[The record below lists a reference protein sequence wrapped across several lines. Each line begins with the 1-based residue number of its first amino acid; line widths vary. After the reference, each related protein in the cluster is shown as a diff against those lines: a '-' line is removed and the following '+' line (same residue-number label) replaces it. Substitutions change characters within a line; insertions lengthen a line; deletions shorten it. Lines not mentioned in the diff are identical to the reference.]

1 MTIWHSIFIYLD
13 PHAPQLVIKNLAI
26 ILEYANEKKEKDR
39 LKEKENF
46 GDNIKKEKHYKIK
59 SDWLYKKGSFFIP
72 SITYF

>member
-1 MTIWHSIFIYLD
+1 LD

-39 LKEKENF
+39 LKEKVNF

-59 SDWLYKKGSFFIP
+59 SD
-72 SITYF
+72 